1 MARPK
6 LIKKNQWY
14 RILNGKQT
22 KYTHLHWRVKT
33 NASHLS
39 TQLVYTGT
47 HIAWMLRHNDA
58 VIFIKIEHS
67 FFTAKLA
74 QPHAW
79 RKSACFGWLRRCSV
93 CRTFFSCKKGIRV
106 VRVPSCFCYVGSD
119 YRRILPRPSF
129 FIMLLG
135 LALVIL
141 CIILLMSLNCLMRRF
156 TS

>member
-79 RKSACFGWLRRCSV
+79 RKSAYFGWLRRCSV

-106 VRVPSCFCYVGSD
+106 VRVPSCFSMLG
-119 YRRILPRPSF
+119 RIIGAFCRDRIFSSCCS
-129 FIMLLG
+129 G
-135 LALVIL
+135 WRWSSCASS
-141 CIILLMSLNCLMRRF
+141 CSCR
-156 TS
+156 